1 MDLKGLMLH
10 GRYEVLEQAGTLGLA
25 SVWKVRDAQSPAFL
39 TALILEPPTTAN
51 TAVVRRFLRSAE
63 LVSPYVVPTEAS
75 GQDGDIC
82 DLVLHPEDPHE
93 TLAELLSKS
102 GPLPAAKAAWV
113 CSCIL
118 SALESMLALG
128 GLPFHGA
135 LSPESVLVMPSGDA
149 QVMGFGASPL
159 SGRVDPLRAG
169 RLTPYAAPE
178 QREGRAV
185 DIRAD
190 LYATG
195 VLMFHMLTGG
205 VPEAEVSVEGTP
217 EELQPVL
224 SGLLQPDP
232 ELRYSS
238 PADVLSA
245 IAARGFPVPERPAA
259 GGEPPGREHGPSLG
273 LRKAPGTES
282 EVPLTGMT
290 DFYHQDQGAAP
301 PEPVPAPAAE
311 PVARPMAASG
321 RAEPEPVDGA
331 AWVIAPPAAADT
343 DVAAPPPAHRRRWTV
358 PVVVAVV
365 AVLAVVGFLVARP
378 RGAPPDGT
386 AVQPGGE
393 VTVKTGSVSVSST
406 PSGAQILLDGAL
418 QKSRTPAMLT
428 NIEAG
433 SHELVLRLSGY
444 KDAQRSISVTAGG
457 TSSVT
462 VTLTRV
468 QATTPG
474 TPSTPSTPSTS
485 TPTQPSTPGTTAQT
499 TIRVTS
505 TPSSAAIL
513 LDGRATGKRTPASLV
528 VSPGSHTVTLQLSG
542 YNEASRTVTAVKGK
556 VTTASVT
563 LARTTPVAQGSL
575 KVISTPAGATVTVD
589 GKAVKGVTPLT
600 VNVALG
606 SHTVKVALTGYQ
618 TVTRT
623 GVSVV
628 KGIQTVTAV
637 TLVPVTQLVS
647 YTDSTY
653 GYGFKY
659 PATWE
664 VAHVGGGTE
673 VRAPSGPR
681 VRITV
686 VPLGGAA
693 VQAFAESLHDRLE
706 QQGGLSLTPP
716 ATQVVAGIQYQHF
729 AAAGGG
735 TTTDY
740 YLLASG
746 GSVYQLECSAA
757 TGAAGSAAADFRAIL
772 GSFFAAP

>member
-10 GRYEVLEQAGTLGLA
+10 GRYEVLEQTGTLGLA
-25 SVWKVRDAQSPAFL
+25 GVWKVRDAQSPAFL
-39 TALILEPPTTAN
+39 TALILEPPTTSN
-51 TAVVRRFLRSAE
+51 TAVVRRFLRSTE
-63 LVSPYVVPTEAS
+63 LASPYSVPVEAS
-75 GQDGDIC
+75 GQDQGIC
-82 DLVLHPEDPHE
+82 DLVLHPADPHE
-93 TLAELLSKS
+93 TLAELESKS
-102 GPLPAAKAAWV
+102 GPLPASKAAWI
-113 CSCIL
+113 CSCVL

-149 QVMGFGASPL
+149 QVMGFGTSSL

-195 VLMFHMLTGG
+195 VLMFQMLTGS
-205 VPEAEVSVEGTP
+205 VPGAEASVEGTP

-238 PADVLSA
+238 PADVLNA
-245 IAARGFPVPERPAA
+245 IAERGFPVPERPGA
-259 GGEPPGREHGPSLG
+259 GAEPPGREHGPSLG
-273 LRKAPGTES
+273 LRNAPGVEPGIS
-282 EVPLTGMT
+282 LTGMN
-290 DFYHQDQGAAP
+290 DFYHQEAAG
-301 PEPVPAPAAE
+301 PEPEPAPSPE
-311 PVARPMAASG
+311 PVARPLGVSESREA
-321 RAEPEPVDGA
+321 EPVDGA
-331 AWVIAPPAAADT
+331 AWVIAPPPET
-343 DVAAPPPAHRRRWTV
+343 GTPVAPLPASRGRRWIV
-358 PVVVAVV
+358 PVVVGVV
-365 AVLAVVGFLVARP
+365 AILAVVGFVAGRQ
-378 RGAPPDGT
+378 RGVPPDGT
-386 AVQPGGE
+386 AVQPGGG
-393 VTVKTGSVSVSST
+393 VTVTTGSIDVSST
-406 PSGAQILLDGAL
+406 PSGATILLDGAV
-418 QKSRTPAMLT
+418 QKAKTPALLKDVQDGT
-428 NIEAG
+428 
-433 SHELVLRLSGY
+433 HELVLRLNGY
-444 KDAQRSISVTAGG
+444 KDAQKSVSVTAGG
-457 TSSVT
+457 TVAVSM
-462 VTLTRV
+462 TLTRA
-468 QATTPG
+468 QGT
-474 TPSTPSTPSTS
+474 TPSTPSTPSSS
-485 TPTQPSTPGTTAQT
+485 TPTQPSTPPATAQT

-513 LDGRATGKRTPASLV
+513 LDGRSTGKRTPASLV
-528 VSPGSHTVTLQLSG
+528 VAPGPHTVTLQLSG
-542 YNEASRTVTAVKGK
+542 YNQASRTVTAVKGRE
-556 VTTASVT
+556 TSASIT
-563 LARTTPVAQGSL
+563 LTRPAPVAQGSL

-600 VNVALG
+600 VSVALG
-606 SHTVKVALTGYQ
+606 SHTVKVALSGYQ

-623 GVSVV
+623 GVNVV

-659 PATWE
+659 PSTWQ
-664 VAHVGGGTE
+664 VAHVAGGTE
-673 VRAPSGPR
+673 VRAPTGPR
-681 VRITV
+681 VRV
-686 VPLGGAA
+686 AVAPLGGKT
-693 VQAFAESLHDRLE
+693 VQAFAAGLHDALQ
-706 QQGGLSLTPP
+706 QQGGLTVTSP
-716 ATQVVAGIQYQHF
+716 ATQTIAGIQYQHF

-757 TGAAGSAAADFRAIL
+757 TDAAGSAAADFRAIL